1 MDYEI
6 RGNVMQTVDMW
17 LEEGEAVYTES
28 GGMAWMSSNMEMETS
43 GKGGVLKSLGRMF
56 SRESFFMT
64 TYRCTEGQGLIT
76 FASELPGTILPF
88 QLEEGQ
94 EIICQKDAFM
104 CAEDGVDLS
113 VHLRKKLGAGF
124 FAGEGFI
131 MQKVTGPGLAFLEIN
146 GELTEYELEEGQM
159 LKVDPG
165 HIGALEPSV
174 DVDISRVKGVKNMLF
189 GGEGLFLATVTGP
202 GKAWLQSM
210 PLSNLANKIGSA
222 LPKGGG

>member
-6 RGNVMQTVDMW
+6 RGNIMQTVDMW
-17 LEEGEAVYTES
+17 LKEGESVYTES
-28 GGMAWMSSNMEMETS
+28 GGMAWMSANMQMETS
-43 GKGGVLKSLGRMF
+43 GKGGLLKSLGRMF
-56 SRESFFMT
+56 SQESFFMT
-64 TYRCTEGQGLIT
+64 TYHCTGEEGLIT
-76 FASELPGTILPF
+76 FANELPGTILPF
-88 QLEEGQ
+88 HLEDGE

-104 CAEDGVDLS
+104 CARDSVELS

-131 MQKVTGPGLAFLEIN
+131 MQKVTGPGVAFLEIS
-146 GELTEYELEEGQM
+146 GELTEYELDEGQV

-165 HIGALEPSV
+165 HVGAMEPAV
-174 DVDISRVKGVKNMLF
+174 DMDISMVKGVKNMFF
-189 GGEGLFLATVTGP
+189 GGEGLFLATLTGP
-202 GKAWLQSM
+202 GKVWLQSM